1 MPAKKV
7 NDREIIALNS
17 VGIGLTGIGKRL
29 DCHHTTVKARLKVLN
44 IDPADTRRSFME
56 DIYDGLSVNQ
66 KDWLIGKLGP
76 STSIKDFV
84 EGLIVNK
91 YVEERN
97 P

>member
-7 NDREIIALNS
+7 NDRDIITLNS
-17 VGIGLTGIGKRL
+17 VGISLSGIGKRL
-29 DCHHTTVKARLKVLN
+29 DCHHTTVKGRLKVLN

-56 DIYDGLSVNQ
+56 DIYDGLSPNQ
-66 KDWLIGKLGP
+66 REWLAGKLGP

-91 YVEERN
+91 YVEEKN